1 VLLQFKVTADDSIWI
16 CDVQFLNWAHVS
28 APGTDP
34 ESKVLEHGKL
44 IPQGFGVYAMEGRT
58 PKSEGPGAG
67 LSSIGMYLV
76 GLGNTI
82 KIYIRANVP
91 IKDFTMPAPIKQ
103 IFYEILPTDPK
114 QIENSIQEI
123 ANGTGQSQTESPRPE
138 ESPVG
143 GSLPETTARTEQPEA
158 EASVESGNEDVD
170 PSPTAEIGGGYVRLE
185 STRDVGGEG

>member
-67 LSSIGMYLV
+67 LSSIGTYLV
-76 GLGNTI
+76 GIGSTI

-123 ANGTGQSQTESPRPE
+123 ANGESPAQPQRSQEPA
-138 ESPVG
+138 VT

-158 EASVESGNEDVD
+158 EASVE
-170 PSPTAEIGGGYVRLE
+170 PHIA
-185 STRDVGGEG
+185 DVGGEG